1 MSSIGNADVN
11 RRLGELGIE
20 LSAAP
25 DPVANYVSV
34 RYAGDLLFLS
44 GAGPFR
50 DGKPAVKGRLGEDMT
65 VDEGYQAARLTG
77 INLLALLNREL
88 KGEWDRI
95 EQVVK
100 VQGFVRCTPDFEQQ
114 PAVING
120 VSDLLVEVLGDRGR
134 HARTALGVTALPFA
148 IPVEAEMI
156 VKIKGS

>member
-34 RYAGDLLFLS
+34 QYAGDLLFLS

-50 DGKPAVKGRLGEDMT
+50 DGKPAVKGRLGDDMSIE
-65 VDEGYQAARLTG
+65 EGYQAARLTG

-88 KGEWDRI
+88 KGIRP
-95 EQVVK
+95 VYS
-100 VQGFVRCTPDFEQQ
+100 GF
-114 PAVING
+114 
-120 VSDLLVEVLGDRGR
+120 
-134 HARTALGVTALPFA
+134 RTAARGHQRCFRPYR
-148 IPVEAEMI
+148 
-156 VKIKGS
+156 